1 MDISVHVV
9 GVLSTNCYILSDPQ
23 THNCWIIDPGGGAD
37 ALIQYITEQQLIPRM
52 ILVTHGHMDHFQA
65 AARLKETYGCR
76 IVFHPE
82 EVAYLNSE
90 RLQKS
95 LYAPNVFRH
104 FREALADAIW
114 VRDGEKIQDGALD
127 LAVIEV
133 PGHTAHS
140 ICFYDA
146 EDQVVFC
153 GDTLFAGSVG
163 RTDLYEGDPRE
174 LLRTIRAQLMPLPDE
189 TIVAPGHGPV
199 SSIGE
204 ERQNNPYVGAG
215 A

>member
-9 GVLSTNCYILSDPQ
+9 GILSTNCYILSDPQ

-65 AARLKETYGCR
+65 AARLKETYGSR